1 MTVLINCEMKRPL
14 QIHYLQHESYEGP
27 GCIQDWAKKE
37 GHFLS
42 CTRLYDGETPPPPTH
57 VDLLIIMGGSMGTED
72 EAEYPWLV
80 NEKQYI
86 KETIAADKPVMG
98 ICLGAQLLAG
108 VLGAR
113 VNRAKYKEIGWFPIR
128 KTEAGKAST
137 LLQSMPDSLNVFHWH
152 GDQFDI
158 PLGCLSL
165 AESDA
170 CPNQLFQ
177 FGDRVIGLQFHF
189 EATAGSVSRML
200 EDAGEELEE
209 PGPYVQTKSAV
220 MSGLQYADQSNS
232 VMSYLL
238 DQLSRFV
245 ISV

>member
-1 MTVLINCEMKRPL
+1 MKKQLR
-14 QIHYLQHESYEGP
+14 IHYFQHEPYEGP
-27 GCIQDWAKKE
+27 GCIQDWAEKE
-37 GHFLS
+37 NHMLS
-42 CTRLYDGETPPPPTH
+42 CTRLYHAETPPALEE
-57 VDLLIIMGGSMGTED
+57 VNMLIIMGGSMGIYD

-86 KETIAADKPVMG
+86 KEAIAADKPVMG

-113 VNRAKYKEIGWFPIR
+113 VNRARFKEIGWFPIS
-128 KTEAGKAST
+128 KTEGGKASA

-158 PLGCLSL
+158 PHGCLSL

-189 EATAGSVSRML
+189 EATPGSVSRML
-200 EDAGEELEE
+200 EDAGEELEGS
-209 PGPYVQTKSAV
+209 GPHVQTKSAI
-220 MSGLQYADQSNS
+220 MRGLHYAEQSNG
-232 VMSYLL
+232 VMFSLL
-238 DQLSRFV
+238 DQLSK
-245 ISV
+245 